1 MPPGDG
7 DVRSTSPVSATTNS
21 STISAASRFYD
32 SACNGNARSRSV
44 SAANACTFISSLGR
58 QRPVPILVLN
68 GQISGV
74 ALFQTG
80 MVLPAFQGI
89 LPFQLDGHVALAA
102 GGDSGLAFAADIDV
116 DVLNRHLRGYGGRR
130 AILILNHVRFDGN
143 GIGRGC
149 VFTVRLIDHRVG
161 GLHFPVVNL
170 NAVVLLGD
178 VLPMFLGLHGNAASG
193 QII

>member
-7 DVRSTSPVSATTNS
+7 DVRSTSPLSATTNS

-32 SACNGNARSRSV
+32 SACNGNVRSRSV

-58 QRPVPILVLN
+58 QRPIPILVLN
-68 GQISGV
+68 GQISRV

-80 MVLPAFQGI
+80 MCRTAFQGI
-89 LPFQLDGHVALAA
+89 LPFQLDGHVTIA
-102 GGDSGLAFAADIDV
+102 GGGDGGLAVVAYIDV
-116 DVLNRHLRGYGGRR
+116 DVLNRHLRGDRGRR
-130 AILILNHVRFDGN
+130 AVLILDHVRFDGN
-143 GIGRGC
+143 GIGCGC
-149 VFTVRLIDHRVG
+149 VFAVRLINHRVG

-178 VLPMFLGLHGNAASG
+178 VLPMFLGRHGNAASG
-193 QII
+193 QVI